1 MHLLRQQPC
10 ANLLGTGRQVAA
22 RPLVQTKPRN
32 PAPAPSFQGHS
43 RSQGRVFFFL
53 FFFLTPKTF
62 CFGLQLINNVVIVP
76 VKRLS
81 HIYTCIHSPPNPREG
96 LLNGGELGALRTAW
110 IWADFI
116 LIGFSPRNKIDNAKQ
131 RENGKTRKISDAEQA
146 LSRPGISRFVS
157 GKGQIVNI
165 FGSLKTATATKKVN
179 GHGCVSVKL
188 NLQKTGGGL
197 YLAPGQSPHAGP
209 RVTLSAGTLGSL
221 SCVIHLLTA
230 LAWVPLCRCEG
241 SIPAWLLT
249 ARAGEAGLSRSYPP
263 SHHPPPPPT
272 GTAVAHGNPGALPPP
287 SGAMPGI
294 LALRVLPSPLLHI
307 QADGCTCPDQ
317 ELPDKSV
324 SAKPVF
330 QIRRPS
336 P

>member
-1 MHLLRQQPC
+1 MSPCPRALNSAITWHWKASGAFAQAAALCKPPWDGNAGGCQALGADKAQKSSPSPKLSGTQQISGEGLLLP
-10 ANLLGTGRQVAA
+10 
-22 RPLVQTKPRN
+22 
-32 PAPAPSFQGHS
+32 
-43 RSQGRVFFFL
+43 

-263 SHHPPPPPT
+263 SHHPPPPPHWHSSGPWQPWGPPT
-272 GTAVAHGNPGALPPP
+272 TQWGNARDPCPQSPAQPPP
-287 SGAMPGI
+287 AHPG
-294 LALRVLPSPLLHI
+294 
-307 QADGCTCPDQ
+307 
-317 ELPDKSV
+317 
-324 SAKPVF
+324 
-330 QIRRPS
+330 
-336 P
+336 